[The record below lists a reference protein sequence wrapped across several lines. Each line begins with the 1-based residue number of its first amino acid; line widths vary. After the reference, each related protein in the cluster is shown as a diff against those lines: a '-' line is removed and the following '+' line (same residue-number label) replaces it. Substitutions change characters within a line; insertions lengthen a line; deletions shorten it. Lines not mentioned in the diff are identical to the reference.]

1 MKLDI
6 QHGMSKELAGVLSAN
21 IRHQEKIAEVLSA
34 LIKNQEKIMADL
46 SGVRGAVE
54 GLTTVVDSA
63 NALLENLAQQV
74 RETAPNQEALD
85 ELANQIDAQ
94 RQELAAAVA
103 ANTEGGAAP
112 TAEPRSR

>member
-6 QHGMSKELAGVLSAN
+6 QHGMSKEMAEVLSVSLKN
-21 IRHQEKIAEVLSA
+21 QEKIAEVLSVI
-34 LIKNQEKIMADL
+34 LKNQETIMADL